1 MILYNFKNLL
11 PKNENITEYHAMLRV
26 RTSIKKE
33 FLLRVMSNILYCVY
47 YTLWNDWHENL
58 IKFYN
63 YSDNFKNTSGM
74 SANK

>member
-33 FLLRVMSNILYCVY
+33 FLLRVMSNI
-47 YTLWNDWHENL
+47 YTMC
-58 IKFYN
+58 IIRY
-63 YSDNFKNTSGM
+63 GM
-74 SANK
+74 IDMKIW

>member
-33 FLLRVMSNILYCVY
+33 FLLRVMSNI
-47 YTLWNDWHENL
+47 
-58 IKFYN
+58 YN
-63 YSDNFKNTSGM
+63 VCIIHYGM
-74 SANK
+74 IDMKIW